1 MSTIRNTNSVSIF
14 SGIIDLNV
22 SRDSNIGSGG
32 DCACFCKVDLASV
45 REDVFS
51 CEASSKRSAGGL
63 VDYGSIAN
71 EDSTIR
77 RNSEFHVIALALGC
91 IVLISVSII
100 RPDYTEG
107 DFTGLKVLISN
118 IDLVDSASFCHFSPE
133 LVCGLKIVKVAAE
146 CISSSD
152 YVALAGSSTNDI
164 TDGNGIA
171 SVSDVCPGF
180 RHFFIDEVFV
190 EEEGGASSVSDHPF
204 AFAVFSPIRNGIPIR
219 GLVSKGKIIIDYLF
233 GESNTNV
240 ADTFAGIVLEHG
252 KFLSGAHVGIVVGNA
267 ILSGIAF
274 PALSPVCPFIRHTN
288 GFKMA
293 LSFSFLDDLFKSI
306 IVISFNFFTSV
317 AAFVASGSC
326 RLSAAD
332 EKKSHACYKCKYFK
346 HSVFQEKSFSL
357 NVIVQICTIVIIL
370 FKIHTVNS
378 AQRTLVF
385 CCIKCHNFC

>member
-1 MSTIRNTNSVSIF
+1 MSTIRNTNSVSIL
-14 SGIIDLNV
+14 SGIINLNV
-22 SRDSNIGSGG
+22 SRDRNIRSGG
-32 DCACFCKVDLASV
+32 DCTSFCKVDLASI

-51 CEASSKRSAGGL
+51 CKASSKRSAGGL
-63 VDYGSIAN
+63 IDYGSITN
-71 EDSTIR
+71 EDSAIR
-77 RNSEFHVIALALGC
+77 RNSEFHVIALALDC

-107 DFTGLKVLISN
+107 NFTGLKVLISN
-118 IDLVDSASFCHFSPE
+118 IYLVDSASFCHFSPE
-133 LVCGLKIVKVAAE
+133 LVSRLKIVKVATE

-152 YVALAGSSTNDI
+152 YVALAGSTTNDI

-171 SVSDVCPGF
+171 SVSNVCPGF
-180 RHFFIDEVFV
+180 RHFFVDKVFV
-190 EEEGGASSVSDHPF
+190 EEESGASSVSDHPF

-252 KFLSGAHVGIVVGNA
+252 KFLSGAHIGIVVGNA

-306 IVISFNFFTSV
+306 IVISFDFFTSV
-317 AAFVASGSC
+317 AAFVSGSS

-370 FKIHTVNS
+370 LKIHTVNTV
-378 AQRTLVF
+378 QRSLVF
-385 CCIKCHNFC
+385 CSMNCHNFC